1 MSAISTDAVL
11 IEVPFA
17 GYRLFRKSLPA
28 KLRLF
33 EIVRTSKTKPIKC
46 PVNCV
51 FFGGFR
57 AICARVLRISAG
69 LGLRIFRAS
78 GFPGLR
84 AIRMLRITA
93 GLRRRVFRISGF
105 REIRILRISAALWLM
120 VSRRTHIVG

>member
-1 MSAISTDAVL
+1 MNVVPTR
-11 IEVPFA
+11 VPFVD
-17 GYRLFRKSLPA
+17 YRLFRKSLPA

-33 EIVRTSKTKPIKC
+33 AIVRTSKTKPIKC
-46 PVNCV
+46 PVNCVV

-93 GLRRRVFRISGF
+93 GLRRVFCCTSK
-105 REIRILRISAALWLM
+105 
-120 VSRRTHIVG
+120 TQD

>member
-1 MSAISTDAVL
+1 MSAISMDVVL
-11 IEVPFA
+11 IKVPFA

-46 PVNCV
+46 PVNCVV

-93 GLRRRVFRISGF
+93 GLWRGF
-105 REIRILRISAALWLM
+105 CCI
-120 VSRRTHIVG
+120 TNTQD